1 MSLWQRLKRL
11 QIGFQQKK
19 TYSSILGELPQL
31 ELTDSATQ
39 ETYTHEQEISAQAV
53 SQSNNL
59 IKDPLYPRWI
69 LLSPREQDVTALT
82 CLKYTNPQ
90 IAARLGISIDTVKTN
105 MVKILL
111 RLDVESKADLRVLFA
126 YWDFS
131 GWERKNN
138 QR

>member
-90 IAARLGISIDTVKTN
+90 IAARLGISVDTVKTN